1 MVMSRHAWVEETPFD
16 PLDDP
21 AYKGLA
27 ARIGE
32 TIIDELLMSRP
43 VRPLAALPMFQGAGL
58 YMLYYTGEH
67 MPFRA
72 YEALASKNRGDYFT
86 APIYVGKSERSATR
100 TGAGE
105 PDERGS
111 ALHNR
116 LNKHKTSLRQ
126 AANLD
131 LADFHC
137 QYLVLEDAFIRLG
150 EHCLIRRYQPL
161 WNSYVSGF
169 GSNAAGGGRHAGQ
182 RSLWDTIH
190 PGRNGAEYLQ
200 PNEVSPERI
209 LIMVERALA
218 GATIM
223 ALPEAM

>member
-1 MVMSRHAWVEETPFD
+1 MSRHSWVEEMPFD

-21 AYKGLA
+21 VYEGLT

-32 TIIDELLMSRP
+32 TIIDEILMNRP
-43 VRPLAALPMFQGAGL
+43 VRSLTALPMFQGAGL

-72 YEALASKNRGDYFT
+72 YEALASENRGDHFT

-100 TGAGE
+100 TGVTE
-105 PDERGS
+105 PDERS
-111 ALHNR
+111 DALHNR
-116 LNKHKTSLRQ
+116 LSKHKTSIRQ
-126 AANLD
+126 AVNLD
-131 LADFHC
+131 LADFYC

-150 EHCLIRRYQPL
+150 EHHLIRRYHPL

-182 RSLWDTIH
+182 RSMWDTIH

-200 PNEVSPERI
+200 PNELSPERI
-209 LIMVERALA
+209 LSIIERALA
-218 GATIM
+218 GASIGT
-223 ALPEAM
+223 LPEAM